1 MPPISASSVQSV
13 STYSGSEDM
22 TWLIGLLPAA
32 LTRWWSVDAAKSIG
46 VAILAIA
53 GMLLVG
59 FAYLEVKSSGAAL
72 SDARWLREIASS
84 NEAANSE
91 AAEAAQKS
99 AAAAQAERDKA
110 KADAARA
117 IQRASTLQAEL
128 DRLNQASG
136 DPVVFPKSLVR
147 SLQ

>member
-1 MPPISASSVQSV
+1 
-13 STYSGSEDM
+13 M

-32 LTRWWSVDAAKSIG
+32 LTRWWSADAAKSIG
-46 VAILAIA
+46 VAVLAIL

-59 FAYLEVKSSGAAL
+59 FAYLEVKGAGKAL
-72 SDARWLREIASS
+72 SDAKWLQQIGSA
-84 NEAANSE
+84 NEAAAAD
-91 AAEAAQKS
+91 AAEDARRS
-99 AAAAQAERDKA
+99 AVAAQAERDKA

-147 SLQ
+147 SLP